1 MKVRTT
7 ITVDWDIPADSDLDE
22 FHADLAEALDLIDLP
37 YQQTARDLYARYIGP
52 PEENP

>member
-37 YQQTARDLYARYIGP
+37 YQQTARLGIDVQERM
-52 PEENP
+52 